1 MSLLKSLGGEGLSAF
16 LSLPIEEAC
25 RLKFE
30 QGRSEYRN
38 PDEPFVG
45 DPLAELHDECLDAL
59 CYANE
64 AERQGVDVDLL
75 REDLLNVLVRTRVL
89 MTEVSP

>member
-1 MSLLKSLGGEGLSAF
+1 MSAF

-30 QGRSEYRN
+30 QGRSEYRK

-64 AERQGVDVDLL
+64 AERQGVDVDSL
-75 REDLLNVLVRTRVL
+75 RGDLLNVLVRTRML
-89 MTEVSP
+89 LSGPTQ

>member
-1 MSLLKSLGGEGLSAF
+1 MSAF

-38 PDEPFVG
+38 PAEPFVG

-64 AERQGVDVDLL
+64 AERQGVDVASL
-75 REDLLNVLVRTRVL
+75 REDLLSALVRTRML
-89 MTEVSP
+89 MTKEFRV